1 MVVSFCLDAENVDI
15 LLCDENVKHMLFPDL
30 LFDHSLPIEVIGCLY
45 ILDLRRVNVLEPLIF
60 VLKVYVFE

>member
-1 MVVSFCLDAENVDI
+1 MSFCLDAENVDV

-30 LFDHSLPIEVIGCLY
+30 FFDHSLPIEVISSLH